1 MMIIDT
7 VIVISTIIIVQDH
20 HYHHLQG
27 YLDCITIKAVEITIV
42 FILLHNEVD
51 KVIRYKLVEVAFF
64 LLMFISSRMH
74 YCLLIAT

>member
-7 VIVISTIIIVQDH
+7 VIVISTINIVQDH

-42 FILLHNEVD
+42 FILLYNEVD
-51 KVIRYKLVEVAFF
+51 RVIRYKLVEVAFF